1 MGSSDVS
8 KYSASLGDK
17 IINAAYLTLE
27 GMVIYN
33 CASYPAAPNGT
44 TFTDNVLV
52 DKAGK
57 TIRCG
62 TDRLNRKNTLI
73 DGLVHV
79 CSYTSVVILL

>member
-62 TDRLNRKNTLI
+62 TD
-73 DGLVHV
+73 G
-79 CSYTSVVILL
+79 